1 MERTD
6 DEEIAQELLRVEAEV
21 AELQGQIDEWKL
33 KDEEACAILTLEV
46 EAAKQR
52 VAISIV
58 QREATQQRVDQ
69 MRRERRAVLSWR
81 GITWKGVQTTVRLL
95 LLLCTM
101 LAFLMFITNDAAPGW
116 AFLAALIVDGAA
128 AWFLG
133 DLADYLELTHG

>member
-1 MERTD
+1 MERSD
-6 DEEIAQELLRVEAEV
+6 DDEIAQELHRVEAE
-21 AELQGQIDEWKL
+21 AADLQGRIDSWKQ
-33 KDEEACAILTLEV
+33 KDEEACAILELEIA
-46 EAAKQR
+46 AAKQR
-52 VAISIV
+52 VATSV
-58 QREATQQRVDQ
+58 AQLEHTQQRIDQ

-81 GITWKGVQTTVRLL
+81 GVTWKGVQSTIRLVL
-95 LLLCTM
+95 MLCTM